1 MAQGKP
7 THTMNESDIKS
18 IIRKGEITSELELER
33 ASRAARFLRLRIKEQ
48 PELELLREELFTLII
63 KYESIH
69 WSEKEP
75 IPDSQIIESDLAE
88 AQADAE
94 FKFFLARREL
104 IMLKLKTKGLRQN
117 DLASILAH
125 SKSYT
130 SELLNGIRAF
140 STKDLIVIHRLLDIK
155 LEDLFFTEIPLDV
168 KERIKSTLGKIPKQQ
183 NKLQPQVFEM
193 AAK

>member
-1 MAQGKP
+1 MAQRKP
-7 THTMNESDIKS
+7 IHTINESDIKS

-48 PELELLREELFTLII
+48 PELEQLREELFTLII

-69 WSEKEP
+69 WSGKEP

-94 FKFFLARREL
+94 FKFFIARREL
-104 IMLKLKTKGLRQN
+104 ILSKLKTKGLKQN
-117 DLASILAH
+117 DLAGILAH

-155 LEDLFFTEIPLDV
+155 LENLFFTEIPLEV
-168 KERIKSTLGKIPKQQ
+168 EERIKSTLSKISGHKA
-183 NKLQPQVFEM
+183 KSQPRMLEM
-193 AAK
+193 APK